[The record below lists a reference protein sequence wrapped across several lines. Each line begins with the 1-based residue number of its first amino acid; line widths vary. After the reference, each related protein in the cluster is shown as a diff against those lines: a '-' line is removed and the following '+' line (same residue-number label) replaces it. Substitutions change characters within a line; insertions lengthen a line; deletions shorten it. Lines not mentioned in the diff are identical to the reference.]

1 MVRGVGTDRPH
12 GFARDSILPLP
23 KCDARTAATGV
34 DNSKTAK
41 TEGTLLYTFETGDC
55 GYRSL

>member
-1 MVRGVGTDRPH
+1 MGTDRQH
-12 GFARDSILPLP
+12 GFDQDNILPLP
-23 KCDARTAATGV
+23 KYNARTAATGV

-41 TEGTLLYTFETGDC
+41 ADGTLLYTFETGDC